1 MANEMKKESKR
12 KGRGWHGDPQGH
24 AQAGR
29 LGGKASHKKRIERA
43 AEKIEST

>member
-1 MANEMKKESKR
+1 MVG

-29 LGGKASHKKRIERA
+29 KGGEARGRKMREA
-43 AEKIEST
+43 ARRGSKSRRGR